1 MTLAHWGLLC
11 QWGWRSVS
19 MCLHKIHKCVYVLV
33 FRYCYRTA
41 CTFVISK
48 ASLVASIPVHAMKV
62 YGGTAP
68 LILTFGTRHGW
79 EVGLA
84 TQPLYSRGAKS
95 HYAWNKR
102 VDDLQRRPGR
112 FGEEM
117 SLIPAWNQITI
128 ARLSSP
134 LPN

>member
-1 MTLAHWGLLC
+1 MPLAHCGLLSP
-11 QWGWRSVS
+11 WGWRSVS
-19 MCLHKIHKCVYVLV
+19 MRLHKIHQCVYVLV

-48 ASLVASIPVHAMKV
+48 ASLVASIPVHTMKV

-68 LILTFGTRHGW
+68 LILTFGMRCGW
-79 EVGLA
+79 EIDLA
-84 TQPLYSRGAKS
+84 TQPLYSRGTKS
-95 HYAWNKR
+95 HYACNKR

-117 SLIPAWNQITI
+117 SYPCLESNHDRSVVQFVA
-128 ARLSSP
+128 
-134 LPN
+134 